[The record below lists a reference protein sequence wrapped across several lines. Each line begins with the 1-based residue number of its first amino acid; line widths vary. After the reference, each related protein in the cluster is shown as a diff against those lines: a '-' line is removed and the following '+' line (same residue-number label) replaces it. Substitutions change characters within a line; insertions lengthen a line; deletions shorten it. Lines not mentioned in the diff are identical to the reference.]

1 MKQKTHSVNGTKLT
15 NRQIKYLKRKVG
27 KKHISIAKA
36 RAFLKEAS
44 KSPK

>member
-27 KKHISIAKA
+27 KKTYKY
-36 RAFLKEAS
+36 S
-44 KSPK
+44 KS